1 MGQLWKS
8 GLFSGGFAF
17 GFGIGSAVTII
28 SMVPKSNIGP
38 WAGVGV
44 AVVIAMIGISG
55 AMKASKPPQ

>member
-1 MGQLWKS
+1 MLMGQLWNS

-38 WAGVGV
+38 
-44 AVVIAMIGISG
+44 
-55 AMKASKPPQ
+55 